1 MKLSKLDHVFL
12 VLPVLGVFDVLSTFF
27 AAWQGYPIQMYE
39 TGLFASYFAQKN
51 LLHLYIFLYLGILS
65 GMAAIFLFIK
75 REVSEDR
82 FFDKLLL
89 LLLVGAIYLIEA
101 VLTNVIVS
109 NFLLGL
115 GIHAPLGGLR
125 WLIYLSV
132 FLIILVY
139 VWDELKELFGV
150 DVYGGN

>member
-1 MKLSKLDHVFL
+1 
-12 VLPVLGVFDVLSTFF
+12 
-27 AAWQGYPIQMYE
+27 
-39 TGLFASYFAQKN
+39 
-51 LLHLYIFLYLGILS
+51 
-65 GMAAIFLFIK
+65 MAAIFLFIK

-82 FFDKLLL
+82 FLDKLLL

-101 VLTNVIVS
+101 LLTNVIVT

-115 GIHAPLGGLR
+115 GIHALFSRLR

-132 FLIILVY
+132 FIIILVY

-150 DVYGGN
+150 DVYG

>member
-27 AAWQGYPIQMYE
+27 AAWQGYPLHVYE
-39 TGLFASYFAQKN
+39 AGLFASYFAQKN
-51 LLHLYIFLYLGILS
+51 MLHLYIFLYLGILS

-82 FFDKLLL
+82 FLDKLLL

-101 VLTNVIVS
+101 LLTNVIVT

-115 GIHAPLGGLR
+115 GIHALFSRLR

-132 FLIILVY
+132 FIIILVY
-139 VWDELKELFGV
+139 IWDELKELFGA
-150 DVYGGN
+150 DVYG

>member
-12 VLPVLGVFDVLSTFF
+12 VLPLLGVFDVLSTFF
-27 AAWQGYPIQMYE
+27 AVWQGYPIQGYE
-39 TGLFASYFAQKN
+39 VGLFASYFAKKN

-75 REVSEDR
+75 REVSTDR

-101 VLTNVIVS
+101 LLTNVIVS

-115 GIHAPLGGLR
+115 GIHAPFSWLR

-132 FLIILVY
+132 FVIILVY

-150 DVYGGN
+150 DAYG